1 MADKNI
7 TAYKVIISIIFGL
20 LGFAVNFY
28 SPDFV
33 FYGSYKMSFLLGL
46 GFPMLITLAWGWRYG
61 LLSALCG
68 GCQTMWILWMPQ
80 SGYGPFVSVPPF
92 TLWIVWHGW
101 FSRTKYN
108 IYLRELIFRVFNT
121 ALLYTVFRW
130 AFTLNTPPAN
140 TFMPLDV
147 THSIVFKE
155 VINGLLIIFIAQGLL
170 YSNHVRAFLK
180 LPKSTADPRLHF
192 IYTNAAILGGILI
205 FSFVGEKYHTFPTL
219 LLSLRLFSDSC

>member
-1 MADKNI
+1 MTDKNI

-28 SPDFV
+28 SLDFV

-46 GFPMLITLAWGWRYG
+46 IFPMLITLAWGWRYG

-68 GCQTMWILWMPQ
+68 GCQTMWI
-80 SGYGPFVSVPPF
+80 F

-130 AFTLNTPPAN
+130 AFTLNTPPSN

-155 VINGLLIIFIAQGLL
+155 VVNGLLIIFIAQGLL
-170 YSNHVRAFLK
+170 YSFK
-180 LPKSTADPRLHF
+180 PCK
-192 IYTNAAILGGILI
+192 GILKAAKEHSRSALVLYLYKCRNSRWNNDLQ
-205 FSFVGEKYHTFPTL
+205 FCG
-219 LLSLRLFSDSC
+219 

>member
-1 MADKNI
+1 MTDKNI

-28 SPDFV
+28 SLDFV

-46 GFPMLITLAWGWRYG
+46 IFPMLITLAWGWRYG

-80 SGYGPFVSVPPF
+80 SGYGSFVSVPPF

-121 ALLYTVFRW
+121 AH
-130 AFTLNTPPAN
+130 
-140 TFMPLDV
+140 V

-155 VINGLLIIFIAQGLL
+155 VVNGLLIIFIAQGLL
-170 YSNHVRAFLK
+170 YSFK
-180 LPKSTADPRLHF
+180 PCK
-192 IYTNAAILGGILI
+192 GILKAAKEHSRSALVLYLYKCRNSRWNNDLQ
-205 FSFVGEKYHTFPTL
+205 FCG
-219 LLSLRLFSDSC
+219 